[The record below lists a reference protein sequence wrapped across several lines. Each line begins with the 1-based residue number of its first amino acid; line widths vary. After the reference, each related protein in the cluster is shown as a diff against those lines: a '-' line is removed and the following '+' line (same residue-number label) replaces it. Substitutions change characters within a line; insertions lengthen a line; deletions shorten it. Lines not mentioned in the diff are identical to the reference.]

1 MKKIMLVMAL
11 ALMSAVQMN
20 AQTTKASDKDIIG
33 VWTLEYMQYDG
44 EKKMPC
50 GKGQKYTSFKYY
62 GADGEYACCEIA
74 LTTKGTV
81 RLMPHE
87 YGKYTYKNGVYS
99 EMGRPALKAEDM
111 KMTDKTHFHCRWM
124 NRIEGWKKT
133 QMSDKAARYIVE
145 SCKQKEMPAD
155 IQKQLKELLF

>member
-1 MKKIMLVMAL
+1 MKKILLVMAL

-20 AQTTKASDKDIIG
+20 AQTKVTDKDIVG

-44 EKKMPC
+44 EKKTPC

-74 LTTKGTV
+74 LSSKGTIH
-81 RLMPHE
+81 LMPHE

-99 EMGRPALKAEDM
+99 EMGRPALKAGDM
-111 KMTDKTHFHCRWM
+111 KMTDKTHFQCRWM
-124 NRIEGWKKT
+124 NRIEGWKKI
-133 QMSDKAARYIVE
+133 QMSDKASRFIIE
-145 SCKQKEMPAD
+145 SCKTKEVPAD
-155 IQKQLKELLF
+155 IQKHLKETLF